1 VNTPPTPHDGAAKN
15 STVDRALQVLE
26 AFLVD
31 EETLALADL
40 TRVLPLDAS
49 VIHRILATLVR
60 RQFLKQDP
68 ATKRYGV
75 GLRTWEIGQRYLA
88 SSPLAELAQEAVDQ
102 VVRRHPYTTGYVA
115 TLDGDQMVILATVR
129 GPGPVNIMIDPGA
142 RMPAAL
148 TATGRAMLAHLPADR
163 LQRLRARLAAQ
174 REGRP
179 GSRQPADLTAD
190 LRQIRERGYV
200 VNRGEYFPGIGTVA
214 LSIRGADGG
223 PMLAISVDFPIAIET
238 EQLFEDLPGQL
249 REAINVL
256 GRVVP
261 ASSL

>member
-1 VNTPPTPHDGAAKN
+1 MPPPEGGAAKN

-26 AFLVD
+26 AFLAD
-31 EETLALADL
+31 EESLALADL

-68 ATKRYGV
+68 ASKRYGV

-88 SSPLAELAQEAVDQ
+88 SSPLAELAEEAVDG

-129 GPGPVNIMIDPGA
+129 GPGPVNIMIDPGT

-148 TATGRAMLAHLPADR
+148 TATGRAMLAYLPADR

-179 GSRQPADLTAD
+179 GSRRPQDLASD
-190 LRQIRERGYV
+190 LRQIRERGFV

-214 LSIRGADGG
+214 LSIRGAGGG

-238 EQLFEDLPGQL
+238 EHLFENLPDQL
-249 REAINVL
+249 KAAVSVL

-261 ASSL
+261 ASL